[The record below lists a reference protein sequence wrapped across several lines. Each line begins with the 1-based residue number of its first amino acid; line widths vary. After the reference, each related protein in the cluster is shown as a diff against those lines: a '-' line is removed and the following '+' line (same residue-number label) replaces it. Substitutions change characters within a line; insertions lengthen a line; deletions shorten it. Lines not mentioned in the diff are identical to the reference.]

1 MNLNE
6 FKRDY
11 KFKSQQSQVDG
22 RRNKTLII
30 ACIVIIIVAYY
41 AFQYIS

>member
-1 MNLNE
+1 MNLND

-11 KFKSQQSQVDG
+11 KFRSQQSQIDG

-41 AFQYIS
+41 VVQYLK

>member
-11 KFKSQQSQVDG
+11 KFRSMQSHIDG

-30 ACIVIIIVAYY
+30 TCIVVIIVAYY
-41 AFQYIS
+41 AFQYI